1 MAEMEIYE
9 LEDGG
14 VYKENNDE
22 FTQQLKFT
30 FTPLKGW
37 NIYACLLYTSSAVR
51 IRQRPPKKEIKYCT
65 RKHYRADVYKRQS

>member
-14 VYKENNDE
+14 IYKENNDE

-37 NIYACLLYTSSAVR
+37 NIYAEGALRLTNNKTTQNKIPIYN
-51 IRQRPPKKEIKYCT
+51 
-65 RKHYRADVYKRQS
+65 YKCSQ

>member
-37 NIYACLLYTSSAVR
+37 NIYADIIILVIAEDIIFLVLKLSLY
-51 IRQRPPKKEIKYCT
+51 
-65 RKHYRADVYKRQS
+65 

>member
-1 MAEMEIYE
+1 MEIYE

-37 NIYACLLYTSSAVR
+37 NIYAEGALRLTNNKTNSKTKV
-51 IRQRPPKKEIKYCT
+51 P
-65 RKHYRADVYKRQS
+65 